1 MRNPAVIQFTED
13 GSPTLYTPR
22 FQATYHSRH
31 GAMLESQH
39 VFLEAGWRF
48 RVAQP
53 LSGPLRIFEMGFGTG
68 LNAFL
73 TCLATEKMRVDT
85 KYISFD
91 LYPVEP
97 AITDQLMYAGMEDP
111 EVKALFRLLHHAEW
125 EQEAAVTPHFTLLKS
140 RQDICSASVLPP
152 SDLIYY
158 DAFGPGTQPELWSES
173 VLSCLASALV
183 PGGVLVTYCA
193 KGDVRR
199 CWQRAGLQ
207 VDRLPGPPGKREML
221 RAIKPF

>member
-1 MRNPAVIQFTED
+1 MILLTED
-13 GSPTLYTPR
+13 GSPTLYAPR

-31 GAMLESQH
+31 GALQESNH

-48 RVAQP
+48 RITQP
-53 LSGPLRIFEMGFGTG
+53 VSGPLRIFEMGFGTG

-73 TCLATEKMRVDT
+73 TCLATAKMRVDT

-97 AITDQLMYAGMEDP
+97 AITDQLMYTGMEDP
-111 EVKALFRLLHHAEW
+111 EAKALFRQLHQAEW
-125 EQEAAVTPHFTLLKS
+125 EQDASVAPYFTLLKS
-140 RQDICSASVLPP
+140 RQDICSASFLPP

-158 DAFGPGTQPELWSES
+158 DAFGPETQPELWSES
-173 VLSCLASALV
+173 VLSVVASALA

-207 VDRLPGPPGKREML
+207 VERLPGPPGKREML